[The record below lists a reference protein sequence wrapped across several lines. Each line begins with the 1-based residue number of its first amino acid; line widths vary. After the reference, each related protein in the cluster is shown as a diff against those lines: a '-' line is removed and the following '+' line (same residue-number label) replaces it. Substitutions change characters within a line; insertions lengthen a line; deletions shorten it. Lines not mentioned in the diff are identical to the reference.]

1 MKKSI
6 VVFFLFIF
14 ILQCGMKGIITIV
27 FYFQQESITKTLCEN
42 RDKPKMH
49 CNGKCYLAKQLK
61 KEEKK
66 DKGIQKVNKEVVEFF
81 MITPETYLYDL
92 IFYHSKKEYT
102 SISIEKKYDS
112 MLDSLLRPPIV

>member
-1 MKKSI
+1 MKRSI
-6 VVFFLFIF
+6 VVFFLLIF
-14 ILQCGMKGIITIV
+14 VLQCGMKGIITTV
-27 FYFQQESITKTLCEN
+27 FYFQQSTISKTLCEN

-66 DKGIQKVNKEVVEFF
+66 DKGIQKVNKEIVELF
-81 MITPETYLYDL
+81 MIAPETHLYDL

>member
-1 MKKSI
+1 MKRSI

-14 ILQCGMKGIITIV
+14 VLQCGMKGIITTV
-27 FYFQQESITKTLCEN
+27 FYFQQSTISKTLCEN

-66 DKGIQKVNKEVVEFF
+66 DKGIQKVNKEIVEFF
-81 MITPETYLYDL
+81 MIVPESYSYDL
-92 IFYHSKKEYT
+92 TFYHSKKEY
-102 SISIEKKYDS
+102 SSFSLDKKYDS
-112 MLDSLLRPPIV
+112 VLASLLRPPII